1 MGDSARVIGP
11 MVCAST
17 WKELA
22 ELGERHPGAPAIVDA
37 TEHTNGLPA
46 DDARQAAHWDW
57 SDTPL
62 IRFGR
67 PGSPEHS
74 PTRRKLT
81 FAAKVPRGVADK
93 TNALDAAILHS
104 IDAQRVNQ
112 LLERVGPNTHPLAR
126 RLLRHAL
133 RRSLG
138 TSTVLETADRFAMPK
153 RSLYRRCAKLG
164 IPGPGIILSMARIFR
179 VEHLADWSGQPTG
192 VVALALGFS
201 HRANYRRLVRRRVGV
216 PPSVIRE
223 RGGADH
229 VEEVIVRQLV
239 YRAAAVASAPPPP
252 HPGIR
257 RRRPSASASSESRN
271 ALHASSSRRATSSD
285 LQSTAAVHRCP

>member
-17 WKELA
+17 WRELA
-22 ELGERHPGAPAIVDA
+22 EFGERHPGAPAIVDA

-46 DDARQAAHWDW
+46 DDARQAVHWDW
-57 SDTPL
+57 SDTPF
-62 IRFGR
+62 ICYGR
-67 PGSPEHS
+67 PGSPDHS
-74 PTRRKLT
+74 PTHPKLT
-81 FAAKVPRGVADK
+81 FAAKVPRSGADK
-93 TNALDAAILHS
+93 TTALDAAILQS
-104 IDAQRVNQ
+104 IDVRRVNH

-126 RLLRHAL
+126 QLLRHAL
-133 RRSLG
+133 HRSLG
-138 TSTVLETADRFAMPK
+138 TSTVLETADRFAMPT

-164 IPGPGIILSMARIFR
+164 IPGPGVILSMARIFT

-223 RGGADH
+223 RGGADY

-239 YRAAAVASAPPPP
+239 YRAAAVTPSPPL
-252 HPGIR
+252 HPTIR
-257 RRRPSASASSESRN
+257 SRRPSASASSESRN
-271 ALHASSSRRATSSD
+271 ALHAPSSRRATSSD
-285 LQSTAAVHRCP
+285 LQSIAAVHRCP